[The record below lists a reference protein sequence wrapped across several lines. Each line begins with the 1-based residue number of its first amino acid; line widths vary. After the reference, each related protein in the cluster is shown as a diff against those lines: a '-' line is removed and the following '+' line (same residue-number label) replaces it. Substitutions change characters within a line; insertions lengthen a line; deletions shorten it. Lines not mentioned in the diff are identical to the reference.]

1 MSDMHLR
8 TLTYTSRAVPGLT
21 EAGLDAIHAAA
32 KTLNALDGVTGLLIY
47 NGTAFLQT
55 IEGAED
61 AIADLVARLRA
72 DPRHHDFTIR
82 DERTIQARSFPDW
95 NMALATVPAE
105 ASAARRVL
113 ERRLPDSAA
122 GPTRALMLD
131 MVQALD
137 A

>member
-1 MSDMHLR
+1 MQLH
-8 TLTYTSRAVPGLT
+8 TLTYTSRASPGLT
-21 EAGLDAIHAAA
+21 EDGLAAIHIAA

-47 NGTAFLQT
+47 NGSSFLQI

-61 AIADLVARLRA
+61 AITDLVARLRA
-72 DPRHHDFTIR
+72 DRRHHDFTVR

-113 ERRLPDSAA
+113 ERRLPDSTAE
-122 GPTRALMLD
+122 PIRALMLD
-131 MVQALD
+131 MVQALE

>member
-1 MSDMHLR
+1 MHLR
-8 TLTYTSRAVPGLT
+8 TLTYTSRASPGLT
-21 EAGLDAIHAAA
+21 DAGVAAIHIAS

-47 NGTAFLQT
+47 NGTSFLQI

-61 AIADLVARLRA
+61 AIADLVARLRV

-82 DERTIQARSFPDW
+82 DERLVQARSFPDW

-105 ASAARRVL
+105 ALAARRVL
-113 ERRLPDSAA
+113 ERRLPESTAEPIRD
-122 GPTRALMLD
+122 LMLG